1 VTCRYSGRPPRPYR
15 SGGTEYHVTAPSNG
29 HIPDQ
34 YLAFEVTGPV
44 NLPHC
49 HAKPTTGQQAADPPT
64 GATELPRRCHA
75 TGGQ

>member
-1 VTCRYSGRPPRPYR
+1 LFVASGQVTLTVPAHAQVRVTCRYAGRPPRPYR
-15 SGGTEYHVTAPSNG
+15 SGGTEYHVTTPSNG

-49 HAKPTTGQQAADPPT
+49 HAKPPHRTGP
-64 GATELPRRCHA
+64 
-75 TGGQ
+75 